1 MGDPARPGGA
11 SEPFLVEGR
20 VVTVGARPY
29 RVIKDSEDV
38 SVLFQPEGTLLPR
51 WLIAEQRY
59 LDSPT
64 ATRGVT
70 LRLLYTSKAYDVT
83 LFFEGSG
90 ESPWYHDAL
99 FLREGLRAGWRVR
112 RSAIAGI
119 SRGTPV
125 NRNPGA
131 FRGWYVNL
139 QSTYRTPYGF
149 DVVDQT
155 LDIVV
160 RPDRTWYW
168 KDEDELALAVA
179 KGACS
184 GDYAA
189 TLRRAGEEAIKLV
202 EERRSPFDDER
213 TNWRPPSD
221 WEILQIPDGWQSRP
235 ALIED

>member
-139 QSTYRTPYGF
+139 QSTYRTPYRWISWCGL
-149 DVVDQT
+149 T
-155 LDIVV
+155 AHGIG
-160 RPDRTWYW
+160 RM
-168 KDEDELALAVA
+168 
-179 KGACS
+179 
-184 GDYAA
+184 
-189 TLRRAGEEAIKLV
+189 
-202 EERRSPFDDER
+202 R
-213 TNWRPPSD
+213 TNWRLP
-221 WEILQIPDGWQSRP
+221 LQRAPVAAITPQHSGEPARKQSNSLKSVDHLLMMSG
-235 ALIED
+235 LIGVRHPTGRSSRSQTVGNRDLR